1 MRGSSVRIG
10 LVVLVAIVASVISI
24 AATVARVAAPSTGTA
39 FVATRDAAARGGV
52 EVDPLPGSSS
62 PVAPREV
69 VVGVDGVRLDAV
81 PATIG
86 ASAAPATGAEHV
98 AFDVLRDGQLLRLEV
113 PLGPYPLVATVI
125 GSAGT
130 LAFCVLLFGVATF
143 VMWRRPADPA
153 AGALL
158 LTGVGALGSTVPFLL
173 GLDPLDLLT
182 GAWTVHLAAIGG
194 VYMLLWAGAIHFA
207 LVFPRPVPA
216 LARRPLLE
224 LVPYA
229 VVFGL
234 AALNVGIAWLTS
246 TSAVGF
252 FASYS
257 TLQLGIVAGS
267 IVTSAL
273 MTAVR
278 WRRSGPADRRLLGAF
293 LAAGA
298 FSVAVNIVVW
308 VVPEAIAGRPLL
320 PWSVAGIV
328 GVPVPLALGS
338 AILRHRAFD
347 IDVVVR
353 RSLLWGTLSAG
364 VVVTYAGA
372 VTILGRVFD
381 AQEPFATSLLATGLA
396 AVLVLPL
403 RDVVQRTIDRALYGD
418 RDDPVRAIR
427 RLGSRLEGT
436 LEPGAIPGVIVDT
449 VADALRLPFVAL
461 ELGTPGDERPVARRG
476 ETAGPELAL
485 PLVHQTQPVGRL
497 LVSGRQADEPL
508 SAADRALLDDL
519 ARQIGAAAHAV
530 LLTEDLRRSRERIV
544 TAREEERRRLHRDLH
559 DGLGPSLAAIAMR
572 AEAAATLVHTDP
584 ERAEPALLELA
595 ADVREGVS
603 EVRRLVDGLRPPVL
617 DELGLAG
624 AIRREAGRLGEAS
637 GSMEVIVEAAAL
649 GELPAAVEVA
659 AYRIAAEAMT
669 NAARHAR
676 ARRCVV
682 RIRADGELKLEI
694 ADDGTGLGGGG
705 ASTTG
710 TGLRSMAERAA
721 ELGGELR
728 VESPPSAGTR
738 GTRVIARLPLAN
750 PPAVAT

>member
-1 MRGSSVRIG
+1 MRGSGARIG
-10 LVVLVAIVASVISI
+10 LVMLVAIVASVVSI
-24 AATVARVAAPSTGTA
+24 AATVARVATSSTGTA
-39 FVATRDAAARGGV
+39 FVATRDSAARGGV
-52 EVDPLPGSSS
+52 EVDPLPGSSL
-62 PVAPREV
+62 PVASRDLL
-69 VVGVDGVRLDAV
+69 VGVDGVVLAALPMTLGV
-81 PATIG
+81 
-86 ASAAPATGAEHV
+86 SAAPAPAAEQV
-98 AFDVLRDGQLLRLEV
+98 VFEVVRSGQPIRLEV
-113 PLGPYPLVATVI
+113 PLGPYPLAATVI

-130 LAFCVLLFGVATF
+130 LAFCILLFGVATF

-158 LTGVGALGSTVPFLL
+158 LAGVGAIGSSVPFLL
-173 GLDPLDLLT
+173 GMDPLDLLT
-182 GAWTVHLAAIGG
+182 GAWAVQLAAIGG

-207 LVFPRPVPA
+207 LVFPRPLPQ
-216 LARRPLLE
+216 LARRPGLE

-234 AALNVGIAWLTS
+234 AALSVGLAWLTS
-246 TSAVGF
+246 ASPVEF
-252 FASYS
+252 FANYV

-267 IVTSAL
+267 IATTAL
-273 MTAVR
+273 TTAVR

-293 LAAGA
+293 LAAGS
-298 FSVAVNIVVW
+298 FSVVVNTVVW

-320 PWSVAGIV
+320 PWSVAGLV
-328 GVPVPLALGS
+328 GVPIPLALGS

-364 VVVTYAGA
+364 VVVTYALA

-436 LEPGAIPGVIVDT
+436 LEPDAIPGVIVDT

-461 ELGTPGDERPVARRG
+461 ELGTPGDERSVARRG
-476 ETAGPELAL
+476 QPVGPAIAL
-485 PLVHQTQPVGRL
+485 PLVHQSQPVGRL

-572 AEAAATLVHTDP
+572 AEAAAALAHTDP
-584 ERAEPALLELA
+584 GRAEPALLELA
-595 ADVREGVS
+595 AEVREGVS

-637 GSMEVIVEAAAL
+637 GSMEVIVDAAAL
-649 GELPAAVEVA
+649 GDLPAAVEVA

-669 NAARHAR
+669 NAVRHAR
-676 ARRCVV
+676 AQRCVV
-682 RIRADGELKLEI
+682 RIRADRELELEI
-694 ADDGTGLGGGG
+694 ADDGAGLSDGL
-705 ASTTG
+705 SRTG

-728 VESPPSAGTR
+728 VESPPSGGTR
-738 GTRVIARLPLAN
+738 GTRVVARLPLALRS
-750 PPAVAT
+750 AVAR